1 MSTDLKSLPH
11 RGGRRPLFRSD
22 LAGLTWPALLKGQA
36 AQLAT
41 TLYQLEDSQW
51 WPPAQ
56 LRQAQQRQLRVLLRH
71 VLKNV
76 SYYRKAYRGL
86 GRPETLIENWAK
98 VPVLSRPDVQQAGK
112 TLFSKALPKEH
123 APVQAVRT
131 SGSTG
136 RPVEALSTAVT
147 RFFWNA
153 CTVREHLWH
162 GRDFKGTLAAI
173 RPDRKTVP
181 GGSAS
186 PSWGP
191 PVDLLFKTGP
201 SALLHSST
209 PIDAQLE
216 WLRKQNPAY
225 LLSLPTNL
233 HALAEMCR
241 DKDIKLPKLK
251 EVRSY
256 GETVRPKLR
265 KLVREVWNAPVTDVY
280 STQEV
285 GNIALQCPESG
296 QYHLQSEHLL
306 IEIVDDNGQPCREGE
321 IGRVLV
327 TTLHN
332 LASPL
337 IRYEIGD
344 HAEVGAPCVCGRGL
358 PVIRRVLGRERN
370 LVVLPD
376 GRRHWPSF
384 PEEDWM
390 AAAPIQQLQLVQKT
404 IEHIEARV
412 VAPREL
418 TTDEQKRLS
427 EIFTASL
434 GHAFA
439 FDYMYVDDIPRGPN
453 GKFEDFISEVTV
465 TAGDGG
471 NDE

>member
-1 MSTDLKSLPH
+1 MPRRAS
-11 RGGRRPLFRSD
+11 GRPPFRSD

-41 TLYQLEDSQW
+41 AIYQLEDSQW
-51 WPPAQ
+51 WTPDEL
-56 LRQAQQRQLRVLLRH
+56 LRAQQRQLRVLLGH
-71 VLKNV
+71 AVKNV
-76 SYYRKAYRGL
+76 PYYRRLYRGF
-86 GRPETLIENWAK
+86 GKTEALIDGWAK
-98 VPVLSRPDVQQAGK
+98 TPVLTRSGVQQAGK
-112 TLFSKALPKEH
+112 TLFSTAMPKEH
-123 APVQAVRT
+123 GPARAVRT

-162 GRDFKGTLAAI
+162 GRDFKGKLAAI

-181 GGSAS
+181 GGSVS

-191 PVDLLFKTGP
+191 PVDLLFETGP
-201 SALLHSST
+201 SALLHSNT
-209 PIDAQLE
+209 PIDAQLD
-216 WLRKQNPAY
+216 WLHKQNPAY

-233 HALAEMCR
+233 LALAETCR
-241 DKDIKLPKLK
+241 EKGITLPALR

-265 KLVREVWNAPVTDVY
+265 KLVREVWDVPVTDVY

-306 IEIVDDNGQPCREGE
+306 IEIVDDNGQACKPGE
-321 IGRVLV
+321 IGRLLV

-344 HAEVGAPCVCGRGL
+344 HAEVGEPCVCGRGL

-370 LVVLPD
+370 LVMLPD

-390 AAAPIQQLQLVQKT
+390 QAAPIQQLQLVQKT
-404 IEHIEARV
+404 TERIEARV
-412 VAPREL
+412 AAPREL
-418 TTDEQKRLS
+418 TAEEEGRLS
-427 EIFTASL
+427 EIFAASL
-434 GHAFA
+434 GHAFT
-439 FDYMYVDDIPRGPN
+439 FEYVYMDEIPRGPN
-453 GKFEDFISEVTV
+453 GKFEDFVSEVA
-465 TAGDGG
+465 AGARS
-471 NDE
+471 EKQS

>member
-1 MSTDLKSLPH
+1 ME
-11 RGGRRPLFRSD
+11 RRPPFRSD
-22 LAGLTWPALLKGQA
+22 LTGLTWPALFKGQA
-36 AQLAT
+36 AQLAA

-51 WPPAQ
+51 WTPEELA
-56 LRQAQQRQLRVLLRH
+56 RAQQGQLRVLLGH
-71 VLKNV
+71 ILKNV
-76 SYYRKAYRGL
+76 PYYRKAYREL
-86 GRPETLIENWAK
+86 GRPEALIEGWAEI
-98 VPVLSRPDVQQAGK
+98 PVLSRSDVQEAGK
-112 TLFSKALPKEH
+112 ALFSTAMPKEH
-123 APVQAVRT
+123 GPAQAVLT

-162 GRDFKGTLAAI
+162 GRDFKGKLAAI
-173 RPDRKTVP
+173 RPDRKTIP
-181 GGSAS
+181 GGSVS

-201 SALLHSST
+201 SALLHSNT
-209 PIDAQLE
+209 PIDAQLD
-216 WLRKQNPAY
+216 WLREQNPAY

-233 HALAEMCR
+233 QALAEMCR
-241 DKDIKLPKLK
+241 EKSIVLPALR

-265 KLVREVWNAPVTDVY
+265 KLVREVWDVPVTDVY
-280 STQEV
+280 TTQEV
-285 GNIALQCPESG
+285 GNLALQCPESG
-296 QYHLQSEHLL
+296 EYHLQAEHLL
-306 IEIVDDNGQPCREGE
+306 VEIVDENGQVCGPGE

-344 HAEVGAPCVCGRGL
+344 HAEVGEPCVCGRGL

-370 LVVLPD
+370 LVVLPN

-404 IEHIEARV
+404 TERIEARV
-412 VAPREL
+412 AAPRKL
-418 TTDEQKRLS
+418 TAKEEGRLS
-427 EIFTASL
+427 EIFAESL
-434 GHAFA
+434 GHAFT
-439 FDYMYVDDIPRGPN
+439 FEYVYVDEIPRGPN
-453 GKFEDFISEVTV
+453 GKFEDFVSEIST
-465 TAGDGG
+465 TARS
-471 NDE
+471 EEQA